1 MNTAERFLGA
11 GLVGGVLVK
20 FTRHGDKVVVY
31 AGGRIIG
38 NSATEAGALR
48 MAQRRLLGA
57 VVGC

>member
-20 FTRHGDKVVVY
+20 FTRHGGKVVVY

-38 NSATEAGALR
+38 SSATKDGALQ
-48 MAQRRLLGA
+48 MAKRLLIDST
-57 VVGC
+57 V